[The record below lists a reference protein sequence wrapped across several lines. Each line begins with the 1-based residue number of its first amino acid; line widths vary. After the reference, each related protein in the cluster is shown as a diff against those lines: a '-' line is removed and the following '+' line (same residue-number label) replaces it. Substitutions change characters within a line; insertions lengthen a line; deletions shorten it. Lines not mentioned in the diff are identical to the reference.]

1 MQPYVIDLRTISL
14 LLDKISL
21 KFKRFTT
28 SCCKDIWIK
37 TFELLANIK
46 FVIRCGVKKADYPS
60 IDEKCYCFERDA
72 QGVKNG
78 FWHIMEVLSMPWH
91 PDLFWPNTTLFK
103 QRKIELERELDEMYL
118 NSTVINE
125 RGYVRSV
132 VIKFKQGKYVLKHQT
147 STTTTTT
154 TTSTTTTTIQLRGR
168 RSVPDDER
176 DYILDGTRTWRE
188 DKKYFIGA
196 AGYWPYGED
205 EYSTQAWV
213 EHQFYGVKNIIFS

>member
-1 MQPYVIDLRTISL
+1 MDEL
-14 LLDKISL
+14 SL

-37 TFELLANIK
+37 TFELVANTK

-118 NSTVINE
+118 NSTVIHE
-125 RGYVRSV
+125 RGYVRSI